1 MHLTVDTTVSGGKKG
16 DPISHWRP
24 ELASTSFGQSIRMV
38 IESSFIMI
46 SVTVLELPSNSQAR
60 LPVSLRCKKNRH
72 AQDWTENE
80 NLNSLDRFWE
90 LAQWLC

>member
-60 LPVSLRCKKNRH
+60 LPVYLLCKKNRH
-72 AQDWTENE
+72 AQDWRENE
-80 NLNSLDRFWE
+80 NLNSLDRFWV
-90 LAQWLC
+90 LAQ